1 MVEQRPA
8 RPVREIAVHAGF
20 AFEMQHQQGH
30 GHAMFKQP
38 SCRAR
43 HGNRVNFTRY
53 FIIEHVEQPVVS
65 HACDPTDR
73 HISIGL
79 EHLKLKTGPDI
90 HGLAGGS
97 ITDKAGLDEAERL
110 EKDRVGSETEIGTS
124 GFPQRH

>member
-1 MVEQRPA
+1 MALFELLPKMRFEIRPGRMVEQRPA

-79 EHLKLKTGPDI
+79 EHLKLKTGPDT
-90 HGLAGGS
+90 LNQ
-97 ITDKAGLDEAERL
+97 
-110 EKDRVGSETEIGTS
+110 
-124 GFPQRH
+124 QRIQYAFRPRSV